1 MVIKR
6 HQTDNRILFSMGL
19 TDIRICIS
27 PGWTDNKILFGLGQF
42 DNSTYSVVML
52 FIYLLLALQGS
63 KDIDYEVE
71 LMRLSKVEVRT
82 ASS

>member
-1 MVIKR
+1 
-6 HQTDNRILFSMGL
+6 MGL